1 VLGVAVAL
9 FATAALATP
18 DFAST
23 QGCQLNLETRMKPSA
38 VRRLAWL
45 LVVIILSGCSL
56 PEPSTSAEVRC
67 QVRGGAWRGTFCEQG
82 AGGGY

>member
-18 DFAST
+18 TLLRRKA
-23 QGCQLNLETRMKPSA
+23 CQLNLETRMNPSA